1 MSILAVKDLKK
12 IYSNDVLA
20 VDNINFDV
28 DEGEVFAFLGPN
40 GAGKTTTVEILEG
53 LREKTSGEICFF
65 GNKINKINQ
74 SIKENIGVVL
84 QKTSLMEMLTVKETI
99 KLFSSFY
106 KKTIPYSEVIKV
118 TNLEEKKNAKTKTL
132 SGGQYQRLTIGLAL
146 INDPKIIFLDEPTT
160 GLDPQARRM
169 IWELIK
175 KLKEKGKSIFLTTHY
190 MEEAEYLADTI
201 CIIDHG
207 SIIAKGSLDNL
218 LHRMSKTKSIIE
230 FKLKEN
236 KKDFEN
242 FPFNYSSVQDRYLIE
257 TDNVSKMLPKII
269 KWFEAKKIDLSNIDI
284 HNPNLEDLFIQ
295 LTGKELRD

>member
-1 MSILAVKDLKK
+1 VSILAVKNLKK
-12 IYSNDVLA
+12 IYSNNVLA
-20 VDNINFDV
+20 INKISFDV
-28 DEGEVFAFLGPN
+28 SEGEIFAFLGPN

-53 LREKTSGEICFF
+53 LREKTSGEIYFF
-65 GNKINKINQ
+65 GNKIDKINQ

-84 QKTSLMEMLTVKETI
+84 QKTSLMELLTVKETI

-106 KKTIPYSEVIKV
+106 KNTLSYSEIIKI
-118 TNLEEKKNAKTKTL
+118 TNLEEKENSKIKTL
-132 SGGQYQRLTIGLAL
+132 SGGQFQRLAIGLAL
-146 INDPKIIFLDEPTT
+146 VNNPKIIFLDEPTT

-175 KLKEKGKSIFLTTHY
+175 KLKEEGKSIFLTTHY

-218 LHRMSKTKSIIE
+218 LHSISKTKSIIE
-230 FKLKEN
+230 FKLKET
-236 KKDFEN
+236 KEDFEN
-242 FPFNYSSVQDRYLIE
+242 FPFNYKNVQDHCLIE
-257 TDNVSKMLPKII
+257 TDNVSETLPKII
-269 KWFEAKKIDLSNIDI
+269 QWFEVKKIAISNIDI